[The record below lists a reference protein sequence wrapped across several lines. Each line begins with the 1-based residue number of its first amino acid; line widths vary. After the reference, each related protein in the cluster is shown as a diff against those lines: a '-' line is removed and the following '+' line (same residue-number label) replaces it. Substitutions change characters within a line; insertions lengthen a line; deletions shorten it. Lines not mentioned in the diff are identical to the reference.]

1 MGKASRKRPKRLS
14 EKLSAIRNGLNLTF
28 EGLIERLDCPDIA
41 LYRASISQYENDKG
55 EPPLEVLLQYARL
68 ANVYVDVLIDDDL
81 NLPAYIPANGRRKL
95 S

>member
-28 EGLIERLDCPDIA
+28 EELIEKLNCSETP
-41 LYRASISQYENDKG
+41 LYRASISQYESDKG

-68 ANVYVDVLIDDDL
+68 ANVYVEILIDDALDL
-81 NLPAYIPANGRRKL
+81 PDRLPARGKRNLR
-95 S
+95 

>member
-14 EKLSAIRNGLNLTF
+14 EKLSAIRLGLNLTF
-28 EGLIERLDCPDIA
+28 EELIERLDCPEIP

-55 EPPLEVLLQYARL
+55 EPPLSVLLQYARL

-81 NLPAYIPANGRRKL
+81 NLPDRLPAPGKRRL
-95 S
+95 G